1 MDYLTLC
8 SLLQLLIILITTP
21 VLVLLTAIFTGQA
34 SLFQHLDS
42 PAANHQILFDLSS
55 KALGGQMDFK
65 LPLYYT
71 EITPAGVVKC
81 HYPVKIINS
90 GVTKLQAHPVQMC
103 NKWLNFNDM

>member
-1 MDYLTLC
+1 
-8 SLLQLLIILITTP
+8 
-21 VLVLLTAIFTGQA
+21 
-34 SLFQHLDS
+34 
-42 PAANHQILFDLSS
+42 
-55 KALGGQMDFK
+55 MDFK